1 MMGFLKRKKLEKV
14 NQEIAE
20 VKQEI
25 VKEQEVPPIVSPEAE
40 EIEVY
45 EPEEEVKV
53 EETIQEEVPM
63 QAPPVKESVKELR
76 EKIRIAEEELAV
88 EQEEKQQEEEESVI
102 AQEPIEPEL
111 TEEIVKE
118 TLFNHEQRLRNIESS
133 FFRLKNI

>member
-1 MMGFLKRKKLEKV
+1 MGFLKRKKLEKV

-20 VKQEI
+20 VKQELN
-25 VKEQEVPPIVSPEAE
+25 KEQEVPLIVSPEAE

-45 EPEEEVKV
+45 EPEETEGVV
-53 EETIQEEVPM
+53 EETIQEEVPI

-88 EQEEKQQEEEESVI
+88 EQEEEQQEEEESVI